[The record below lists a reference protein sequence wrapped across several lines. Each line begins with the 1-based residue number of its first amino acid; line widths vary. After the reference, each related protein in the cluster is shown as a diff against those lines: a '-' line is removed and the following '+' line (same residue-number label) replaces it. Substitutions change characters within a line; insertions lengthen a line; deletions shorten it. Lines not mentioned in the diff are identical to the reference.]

1 MEIRFDPRLKCCASG
16 AGLKKI
22 SIEAFKCIEPVVVA
36 RDGVDRLFEAFEWKI
51 EIEFVVSHRAGR
63 VNNVRRDYQKLHV
76 RPATDLKISFDECI
90 LRMVA
95 FPRIADD
102 QKTKVLGSI
111 DPCRVN
117 LKGFIEIAAHSLQNR
132 VDHGHAPGVNPQFR
146 HFLIDTARPA
156 LCVEIPAKAPDRIY
170 RNKDSGDWKTEPQK
184 KVQRRRQRS
193 PRILQLHGK
202 VKSCLRP
209 AREQPTEEGTAPQV
223 LFIQKI
229 TPSEPFHRSG
239 DPAP

>member
-36 RDGVDRLFEAFEWKI
+36 RDSVDRFFEAFERKI
-51 EIEFVVSHRAGR
+51 EIEFVVSHRASR

-76 RPATDLKISFDECI
+76 RPATDLEISFDKCI

-102 QKTKVLGSI
+102 QKTKVQGSI

-117 LKGFIEIAAHSLQNR
+117 LKGSIEIAAYSPQNR
-132 VDHGHAPGVNPQFR
+132 VDHGYAPGVDPQLR
-146 HFLIDTARPA
+146 HLLIDTARPT
-156 LCVEIPAKAPDRIY
+156 LRVEIPAEAPDRIY
-170 RNKDSGDWKTEPQK
+170 RDEDSGDWKTETQK
-184 KVQRRRQRS
+184 KVQRRRQRC
-193 PRILQLHGK
+193 PRILQLRGK
-202 VKSCLRP
+202 VKPHLRP
-209 AREQPTEEGTAPQV
+209 AREQPTEQGTAPQV
-223 LFIQKI
+223 LFVQKI
-229 TPSEPFHRSG
+229 TPREAFNRSS
-239 DPAP
+239 DPTP